1 MAEGAKACW
10 GLREWDLARSG
21 QLRPHLRYLAEFTPG
36 QRQDM
41 MSAAGLPFLKMSLA
55 QQQKFL
61 EFALSG
67 ESLRSLDDLAG
78 ATLRVDYTQPGWYQ
92 WLQPGDFTSR
102 RWVVSLEPGPKGRR
116 ELMPPVRERTREAA
130 LQAARRVL
138 PPVTAAM
145 VDAHRRYGPG
155 MTAAKRLP
163 QPEQIAPTELD
174 LVVVYIPGATNAHP
188 VRWWRVGQ
196 GLADG

>member
-1 MAEGAKACW
+1 MPPLGTSECRSENDESDKYG
-10 GLREWDLARSG
+10 DVFSG
-21 QLRPHLRYLAEFTPG
+21 QARAR
-36 QRQDM
+36 
-41 MSAAGLPFLKMSLA
+41 
-55 QQQKFL
+55 
-61 EFALSG
+61 
-67 ESLRSLDDLAG
+67 
-78 ATLRVDYTQPGWYQ
+78 
-92 WLQPGDFTSR
+92 
-102 RWVVSLEPGPKGRR
+102 PKGRR
-116 ELMPPVRERTREAA
+116 ELMPPVREHTREAA

-155 MTAAKRLP
+155 MTAAKLLP

-174 LVVVYIPGATNAHP
+174 LVIVYIPGATNAHP